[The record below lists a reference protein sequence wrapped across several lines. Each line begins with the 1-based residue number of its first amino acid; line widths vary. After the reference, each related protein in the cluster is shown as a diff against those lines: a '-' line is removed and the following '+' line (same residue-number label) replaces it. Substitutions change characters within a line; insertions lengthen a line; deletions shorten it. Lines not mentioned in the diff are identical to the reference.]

1 MQSHSKEM
9 IKWWKVS
16 VSSSSGFN
24 VQLSLTNNQKKH
36 YKSIGHTLKPVVTI
50 AGNGLSDNV
59 ITEIE
64 RALED
69 HELIKVKLSI
79 VNRTQRKE
87 TSQVIAKQ
95 TNATIIQEIGKVA
108 LIFRTAKRPN
118 PRLSN
123 LLR

>member
-1 MQSHSKEM
+1 M
-9 IKWWKVS
+9 
-16 VSSSSGFN
+16 
-24 VQLSLTNNQKKH
+24 SLTNNQKKH